1 MTQTKEG
8 AILASRTNRTKYG
21 SDYYS
26 TIGRMGGLKKVK
38 KGFAMMDVEKVR
50 AAGRKGGTTSKR
62 GKAKKA
68 A

>member
-26 TIGRMGGLKKVK
+26 TIGRIGGLKKVK
-38 KGFAMMDVEKVR
+38 KGFGMND
-50 AAGRKGGTTSKR
+50 
-62 GKAKKA
+62 
-68 A
+68 